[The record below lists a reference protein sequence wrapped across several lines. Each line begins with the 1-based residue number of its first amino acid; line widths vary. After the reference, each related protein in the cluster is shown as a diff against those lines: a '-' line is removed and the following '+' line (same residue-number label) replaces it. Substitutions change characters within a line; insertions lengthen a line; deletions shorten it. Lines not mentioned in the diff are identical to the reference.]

1 MSQKRALAARLFP
14 FSRRDLL
21 VSAII
26 LSCAF
31 GLCNLLRL
39 AGSSDGFAAPIFVLA
54 VLLVSRLTTGYLFGL
69 IASLLGVVCV
79 NFVFTYPYW
88 AVNFTLSGYPL
99 TFLTFL
105 VVSIMTGTLT
115 AQAKQRERLRA
126 ENEKEKM
133 RANLLRSVSHDIR
146 TPLTAILG
154 ATSAVLENPEMSPE
168 DRSIL
173 LEDVR
178 DDAQW
183 LIRVVENLLSITRIG
198 SDQAS
203 IAKSPEAAE
212 EVLGEAARKFRRRF
226 PQVSVSVTAP
236 ESLLMVPMDPILIAQ
251 VLSNLLENAVLH
263 GGTTTAISLSV
274 QKEGDFARFSV
285 RDNGRGIPESALPTL
300 FDGTMKHSETPT
312 SDGKRNMGLGLSV
325 CLAIVRAH
333 GGAMEARNLETGAE
347 FSFRLPLNKEESL

>member
-39 AGSSDGFAAPIFVLA
+39 AGSSDGFASPIFVLA

-105 VVSIMTGTLT
+105 VVSVMTGTLT

-325 CLAIVRAH
+325 CLATVRAH

>member
-39 AGSSDGFAAPIFVLA
+39 AGSSDGFASPIFVLA

-236 ESLLMVPMDPILIAQ
+236 ESLLMVPMDPILLAQ

>member
-39 AGSSDGFAAPIFVLA
+39 AGSSDGFASPIFVLA

-251 VLSNLLENAVLH
+251 VLSNLLENAMLH

>member
-39 AGSSDGFAAPIFVLA
+39 AGSSDGFASPIFVLA

-105 VVSIMTGTLT
+105 VVSVMTGTLT

-251 VLSNLLENAVLH
+251 VLSNLLENAMLH

>member
-39 AGSSDGFAAPIFVLA
+39 AGSSDGFASPIFVLA

-105 VVSIMTGTLT
+105 VVSVMTGTLT

-285 RDNGRGIPESALPTL
+285 RDNGLGIPESALPTL